1 MEINGVNEYLKD
13 IQNKV
18 NLLDEEL
25 DRVNAERE
33 KEAADRE
40 REAAERERASAER
53 ENKIVNIIALFGA
66 FSIIASVLT
75 IIDFIKGSPIDMGI
89 ASAAVAA
96 IVAGAVVKILFNE
109 KRK

>member
-1 MEINGVNEYLKD
+1 M
-13 IQNKV
+13 
-18 NLLDEEL
+18 
-25 DRVNAERE
+25 
-33 KEAADRE
+33 
-40 REAAERERASAER
+40 
-53 ENKIVNIIALFGA
+53 NIIALFGA